1 MIVSWRMRTPG
12 LAMSRYGS
20 PDRVERRATE
30 HHIEL
35 RVAEDERLA
44 LVDHRYAGVLP
55 QSLGKHRGKLQ
66 TAKPGAEDE
75 NARVHTADPCSET

>member
-1 MIVSWRMRTPG
+1 MRTPG

-35 RVAEDERLA
+35 RVAEDERVA
-44 LVDHRYAGVLP
+44 LVDHGYAGVLP